1 LRKKSTSKHT
11 AIIRIIIAALAVSIL
26 VVGPNLASLTKHQGY
41 ATASQTKPQEQK
53 TIQQENQ
60 CRTGKCSKALGE
72 QTQGNDNSVTV
83 FTDQSS
89 NVQSGVVTVT
99 PTPIQ
104 QPKQAMQ
111 H

>member
-1 LRKKSTSKHT
+1 MTTKYTT
-11 AIIRIIIAALAVSIL
+11 IIGIIIAALAVSLL
-26 VVGPNLASLTKHQGY
+26 VAGPNLVLLKQHQGY
-41 ATASQTKPQEQK
+41 AAAASHTKQQEQK
-53 TIQQENQ
+53 TRQQENQ
-60 CRTGKCSKALGE
+60 CLTAGKCSKALGE

-89 NVQSGVVTVT
+89 NVQSRVVTVT
-99 PTPIQ
+99 PNLHQ